1 MASLHCFYAAR
12 GEAAFRPTRRPDV
25 SAESARRRHLPNR
38 RHGRFVW
45 RHPDPARRRGRRRVY
60 GGSGLFGRSG
70 IVEGQPPLQVRLKQ
84 AVANITILVFLLQAQ
99 NDFDLSPTQILGP
112 LFQQLNRPAMVQI
125 YPPFGTGAVGQ
136 EGHNMCFTGADVWST
151 HRRVPVELIFA
162 ADRLRCGAMWCER
175 ATFRERA
182 RALARR
188 QVLGTS

>member
-1 MASLHCFYAAR
+1 MGGSYGGIQTLLGAEADVRYTAAVDCS
-12 GEAAFRPTRRPDV
+12 GA
-25 SAESARRRHLPNR
+25 AES
-38 RHGRFVW
+38 W
-45 RHPDPARRRGRRRVY
+45 RGN
-60 GGSGLFGRSG
+60 
-70 IVEGQPPLQVRLKQ
+70 PPLQVRLKQ
-84 AVANITILVFLLQAQ
+84 VVANITILVFLLQAQ

-125 YPPFGTGAVGQ
+125 YSPFGTGTVGQ
-136 EGHNMCFTGADVWST
+136 EGHNRCFTGADVWST